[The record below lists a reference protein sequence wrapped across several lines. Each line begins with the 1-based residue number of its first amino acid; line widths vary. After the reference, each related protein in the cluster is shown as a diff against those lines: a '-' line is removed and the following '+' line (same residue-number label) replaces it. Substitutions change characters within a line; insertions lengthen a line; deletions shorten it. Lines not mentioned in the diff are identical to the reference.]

1 MAGAYP
7 TGVNDIMIT
16 LFDQEE
22 VLEDYIASDRR
33 EQAEKNAQITARKL
47 YSNKV
52 SVDVIAQSLGYSV
65 KVIEEWLSLVP

>member
-1 MAGAYP
+1 MAWF
-7 TGVNDIMIT
+7 T

-33 EQAEKNAQITARKL
+33 EQAEKNAQIAAKKL

-65 KVIEEWLSLVP
+65 KDIEEWLSLVPQV

>member
-1 MAGAYP
+1 MAWF
-7 TGVNDIMIT
+7 T

-33 EQAEKNAQITARKL
+33 EQAEKNAQITAKKL

-65 KVIEEWLSLVP
+65 KVIEEWLSLVPQV

>member
-1 MAGAYP
+1 MAWF
-7 TGVNDIMIT
+7 T